1 MKLKSLTIHNIA
13 SLEDA
18 KLDFQ
23 NDPLA
28 SARLFLICGDTGA
41 GKSTLLDAICLALYN
56 KTPRLDAA
64 KGGKKDFGKDNVT
77 AQDPRHLM
85 RHGTTEASVELS
97 FEGNNGKLYV
107 IGWNARR
114 TRNFTL
120 DSVKR
125 TLTEN
130 GTSIDKKEIDATV
143 LSAIGLDFEQ
153 FCRVTMLAQGQFT
166 QFLKSDENAKA
177 VILEKMTKT
186 EEFSAIGMM
195 IFKMYSDAEKA
206 YNAEKSKSEGI
217 QIFSDE
223 DKQSRERLQEQK
235 KSDAESLQKQ
245 SETISQKVKWLGID
259 QDNLSKKEEATK
271 KLEAAQS
278 VVENPTFKDEEQLIA
293 DWDVSAEA
301 RVWFKDRE
309 QKRQSLN
316 KIAQEQEPKA
326 QQLFASL
333 SCSQDAFAVKVKEDR
348 KTLQEAEDQEYTES
362 AHKTM
367 YANVQTICAKLQ
379 EADAAE
385 QQNAH
390 DNELI
395 KKLTEALPLLQKDVE
410 NKKKL
415 ESKLNKDINNKQL
428 EITKAEEDLKAL
440 NPDSLKQERKELDAL
455 QESVNALSD
464 ALGQLEVSLVTQHA
478 ADDAVA
484 ENEKTESEAKAKLSQ
499 NESITKERQ
508 KSFDDSKTAY
518 EAAKLAIG
526 DEAERLRAQ
535 LKAGDV
541 CPVCGQKIDTLLS
554 ADVARKALQ
563 PLKEDLDA
571 KEKSLQDSKSIDLAA
586 KDEISRCQEALPNL
600 QKSQTTAHDDVAQ
613 KFSAAQDKAVAL
625 GLNVPTASD
634 QDIESARTAL
644 ALKQN
649 EIVGKKENIESRQ
662 SEVDNKNT
670 LIQSLRKEES
680 DLQKKQGEANK
691 DIAAADGALQSQNVR
706 IENLNKAVQNREE
719 QVTKCIS
726 EVEKLMT
733 IANWQNDWNS
743 NRQNFLKDLNDKS
756 AAYASLTENIRTMSE
771 QLNKDGAA
779 LDRMEKNRNKVQTQ
793 WSSWSAKSSN
803 NQTVDFGQLEDC
815 WNDFVNKSNTLAVM
829 KANIEQELAK
839 LNDSLNDFYAS
850 STIDE
855 DKLQELALRQDI
867 ETLKQNHKTAQKEFD
882 AANEVLKA
890 MNDAYEKHHKVE
902 HPAIQEDDTLESLKE
917 KQKEIT
923 SSLTELNQTIGS
935 LQNDLNTDKENRDRL
950 QDVLKHIEELDALR
964 QKWSKLNEC
973 FGGSDG
979 QKFRNIAQSFLLENL
994 LVVANGYLQDL
1005 DKRYKLE
1012 CIPGTLTI
1020 SLRDQYQPDMV
1031 SPVDTLSGGESF
1043 LVSLSLALALASM
1056 SQQGLSIDTLFIDE
1070 GFGTLSDNELDT
1082 VMTLLER
1089 MQEQKGKRVG
1099 IISHVKELRDRIPV
1113 HVEVKRIDPTRS
1125 GIRVVD
1131 KVAAR

>member
-41 GKSTLLDAICLALYN
+41 GKSTLLDAICLVLYN

-223 DKQSRERLQEQK
+223 DKQSRERLLEQK

-245 SETISQKVKWLGID
+245 SETISQKVNWLGIE
-259 QDNLSKKEEATK
+259 QDNLSKKEEAAKNLQT
-271 KLEAAQS
+271 AQS
-278 VVENPTFKDEEQLIA
+278 VVENPTFKTDEQLIA
-293 DWDVSAEA
+293 DWDASAEA
-301 RVWFKDRE
+301 RLWLKNRNLKNLALTTIVKD
-309 QKRQSLN
+309 
-316 KIAQEQEPKA
+316 QEPKA
-326 QQLFASL
+326 QQIFASL
-333 SCSQDAFAVKVKEDR
+333 VCSQKAFADKVNEDR
-348 KTLQEAEDQEYTES
+348 KAMQNAEAQELAES
-362 AHKTM
+362 VHKTM
-367 YANVQTICAKLQ
+367 YENMQTICAKLE

-385 QQNAH
+385 NLNAN
-390 DNELI
+390 DNAEI
-395 KKLTEALPLLQKDVE
+395 KKLTAGLPSLKQDLDA
-410 NKKKL
+410 KKGVVDSLAKSI
-415 ESKLNKDINNKQL
+415 ESKQAEIKQ
-428 EITKAEEDLKAL
+428 AEADLKTL
-440 NPDSLKQERKELDAL
+440 NPDNLKQEREQLDEKQKLVEELSEAL
-455 QESVNALSD
+455 H
-464 ALGQLEVSLVTQHA
+464 QLETSLIAQRT
-478 ADDAVA
+478 ADKEFADNQNKITEASDSLSK
-484 ENEKTESEAKAKLSQ
+484 NEP
-499 NESITKERQ
+499 ITKERQ
-508 KSFDDSKTAY
+508 KSYEDSKAAY
-518 EAAKLAIG
+518 DAAKLAID

-535 LKAGDV
+535 LKVGDT
-541 CPVCGQKIDTLLS
+541 CPVCGKKIDTLLS
-554 ADVARKALQ
+554 ADFASKTLQ
-563 PLKEDLDA
+563 PMKADLD
-571 KEKSLQDSKSIDLAA
+571 SKLSD
-586 KDEISRCQEALPNL
+586 L
-600 QKSQTTAHDDVAQ
+600 QKSQAVDLSAKNEMDRCKNAMPDLKKSKKAAHNAVDQKLTTAQA
-613 KFSAAQDKAVAL
+613 KSAAIGAAI
-625 GLNVPTASD
+625 NEASD
-634 QDIESARTAL
+634 EAIQSARA
-644 ALKQN
+644 AMADKQN
-649 EIVGKKENIESRQ
+649 EISNQKESLKIRQKKVDDQNALILTLKTAES
-662 SEVDNKNT
+662 S
-670 LIQSLRKEES
+670 
-680 DLQKKQGEANK
+680 LQKKQGNAQKN
-691 DIAAADGALQSQNVR
+691 AADAQNLLDNQQTK
-706 IENLNKAVQNREE
+706 IESLKKAVQERED
-719 QVTKCIS
+719 QVSKCVS
-726 EVEKLMT
+726 EVDKLMT
-733 IANWQNDWNS
+733 IAAWQKTW
-743 NRQNFLKDLNDKS
+743 RTQKQKFLQELKKKAADYS
-756 AAYASLTENIRTMSE
+756 ALTENIKKMSNQLDKDIALLDKMTNSRTTV
-771 QLNKDGAA
+771 A
-779 LDRMEKNRNKVQTQ
+779 TQ
-793 WSSWSAKSSN
+793 WPSWSVVSSN
-803 NQTVDFGQLEDC
+803 APIVSFQELEKQWDK
-815 WNDFVNKSNTLAVM
+815 FVTNANTLFVKKTNLQEELSKIEDEL
-829 KANIEQELAK
+829 KAFL
-839 LNDSLNDFYAS
+839 AS
-850 STIDE
+850 SSINE

-923 SSLTELNQTIGS
+923 SSLTELNQAIGS
-935 LQNDLNTDKENRDRL
+935 LQNDLDTDKENRDRL